1 MNKTLNLIQ
10 GTVTIAFL
18 LLGSHAIAQ
27 SLTSAEFSSGKTR
40 IQSEYK
46 ANVEGCA
53 SKSGNAND
61 ICMAEVKGKKAI
73 ALSELDQQHNP
84 SIKNQYKVSM
94 AKGEATYDVAR
105 ETCDDLSG
113 NPKDV
118 CVKEAKSAWVAA
130 KSEATVQMKTS
141 TTNADAKSDNKEVRE
156 DATEDK
162 RAAALKVAEE
172 KCEALANT
180 AKEKCLAAAR
190 AKFEK

>member
-1 MNKTLNLIQ
+1 MNKPFNLLPSA
-10 GTVTIAFL
+10 VMAACL
-18 LLGSHAIAQ
+18 LWGSHAIAQ

-46 ANVEGCA
+46 ANVEDCA

-73 ALSELDQQHNP
+73 ALAELNQQHKP
-84 SIKNQYKVSM
+84 SIKNHYKVSM
-94 AKGEATYDVAR
+94 AKGEATYDVAKQA
-105 ETCDDLSG
+105 CDDLSG

-130 KSEATVQMKTS
+130 KSEAKVQMKTS
-141 TTNADAKSDNKEVRE
+141 ATNAEARSDNKEVRE
-156 DATEDK
+156 DASADQ

-172 KCEALANT
+172 KCEALAST
-180 AKEKCLAAAR
+180 AKDKCLAAAQ